1 MDEIKAFE
9 HQQYMNVETYRKSGA
24 AVQTPV
30 WFVELN
36 GELCFTTETRSGK
49 VKRLRRDPAVR
60 VAPCKVNG
68 ELLGDW
74 YSGTARFLSAEETP
88 LVDKIFSRKYGFQKF
103 LFGLLGKLQR
113 RERVFLGIR
122 VTTL

>member
-24 AVQTPV
+24 TVQTPV
-30 WFVELN
+30 WFVE
-36 GELCFTTETRSGK
+36 
-49 VKRLRRDPAVR
+49 
-60 VAPCKVNG
+60 VNG

-88 LVDKIFSRKYGFQKF
+88 LVDKFFSRKYGFQKF